1 MTDLRYLLEVDYE
14 RTYDPDDDAYQR
26 HSTIYDEHVVSLE
39 LDSIIN
45 ELFEDIVDE
54 SYQKSNIAKYCFDR
68 ICRINKI
75 WDKSEYEIT
84 TCFGYYGEEVDE
96 VVFSNEYGIKHD
108 WEYIKDLS
116 EIEQIKAVL
125 KMEYGYVLPQ
135 LLPLENVSII
145 KIKKTQLQLP
155 NNEYYHRMDRDV
167 LKSYEKYKGPLG
179 VIIDASKERYRLID
193 GNHRVA
199 TNAADEAYFIYLS

>member
-1 MTDLRYLLEVDYE
+1 MTDLRYHLEVDYE
-14 RTYDPDDDAYQR
+14 RTYDPNDYYQR
-26 HSTIYDEHVVSLE
+26 HSKIYNEHIVSLE
-39 LDSIIN
+39 LDSIIKL
-45 ELFEDIVDE
+45 LFEVIVDDPE
-54 SYQKSNIAKYCFDR
+54 KQSNITKYCFDR

-84 TCFGYYGEEVDE
+84 TCSGYYGEEINE
-96 VVFSNEYGIKHD
+96 VFFQNEYDIEKD
-108 WEYIKDLS
+108 WEEIKDLPPTD
-116 EIEQIKAVL
+116 QIKAVL

-135 LLPLENVSII
+135 LLPLENVTII
-145 KIKKTQLQLP
+145 RINKNQLQIP

-167 LKSYEKYKGPLG
+167 LKSYENYNGPLG
-179 VIIDASKERYRLID
+179 VITDTGNGRYRLID

>member
-1 MTDLRYLLEVDYE
+1 MTDLRYHLEVDYE
-14 RTYDPDDDAYQR
+14 RTYDPDDDYQR

-39 LDSIIN
+39 IDSIIN
-45 ELFEDIVDE
+45 ELFEEIVDD
-54 SYQKSNIAKYCFDR
+54 SYQKSNISKYCFDR

-108 WEYIKDLS
+108 WEDIKDLS
-116 EIEQIKAVL
+116 EVDKIRAVL

-135 LLPLENVSII
+135 LLPLENVTII
-145 KIKKTQLQLP
+145 KINKKQLQLP

-167 LKSYEKYKGPLG
+167 LKSYENYKGPLG
-179 VIIDASKERYRLID
+179 VVTDAGNGQYRLID